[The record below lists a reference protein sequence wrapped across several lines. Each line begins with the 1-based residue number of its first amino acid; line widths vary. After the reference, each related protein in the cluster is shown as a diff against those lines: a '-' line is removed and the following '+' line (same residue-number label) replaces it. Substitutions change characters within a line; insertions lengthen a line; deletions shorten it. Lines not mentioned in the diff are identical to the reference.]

1 MHRKTIEI
9 IRQKLHILFKFF
21 LFQLIFNF
29 YALTCIMGEKK
40 RLEIGKKPYIAVII
54 PDKVEGKKFKPI
66 PIEYISGDNKEE
78 ICILNESL
86 KIDSTGI
93 TTKEVIDDFIK
104 KFLSNWKNFK
114 NNQSVKNYL
123 YMNAPDVQLSDYE
136 NLKKKYLELE
146 ENYLNK

>member
-1 MHRKTIEI
+1 
-9 IRQKLHILFKFF
+9 
-21 LFQLIFNF
+21 
-29 YALTCIMGEKK
+29 MGEKK
-40 RLEIGKKPYIAVII
+40 RLEIEKKPYIAVII